1 MLPHIVHPEQ
11 LQGFRLSEADHCRL
25 ALLSAPCDGSS
36 GSCDPA
42 ASPSLFLEIHDPC
55 DRVPPHAHHQAAEL
69 FFVLRGQVSFRLSE
83 KAISAGGGDFVMVPS
98 ETLHDLENPGPER
111 LYLLTVLSRD
121 EGFADLLQ
129 HGIPTPLDAEDLAV
143 LRTL

>member
-1 MLPHIVHPEQ
+1 MPPRKRSRAERDASSSSAAPRIV
-11 LQGFRLSEADHCRL
+11 LRG
-25 ALLSAPCDGSS
+25 
-36 GSCDPA
+36 
-42 ASPSLFLEIHDPC
+42 
-55 DRVPPHAHHQAAEL
+55 
-69 FFVLRGQVSFRLSE
+69 FVLRGQVIFHLSE

-98 ETLHDLENPGPER
+98 ETIHDLENPGPER